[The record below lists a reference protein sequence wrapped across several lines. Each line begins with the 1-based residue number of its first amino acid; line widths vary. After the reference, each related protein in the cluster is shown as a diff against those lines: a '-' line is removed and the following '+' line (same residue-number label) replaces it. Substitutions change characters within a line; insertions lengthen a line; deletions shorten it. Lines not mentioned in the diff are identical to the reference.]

1 MMRTSARQV
10 SPSPTPFLLS
20 ATRCSV
26 CGGGPVVILASGRN
40 DNGAVERFYCGFA
53 HANLEGWPWL
63 GEHWRRGDDLLNVRI
78 KNGEKTE

>member
-26 CGGGPVVILASGRN
+26 CGAAPITILASGRN
-40 DNGAVERFYCGFA
+40 DNGAIERFYCDFRCA
-53 HANLEGWPWL
+53 ATEGWPWL
-63 GEHWRRGDDLLNVRI
+63 DDPWQRNDDLFKIGVGD
-78 KNGEKTE
+78 GEKTE